1 METTRKSRPL
11 AMKPSTPSRAGTTH
25 KACLALAMILGIP
38 ILLVW
43 GLDPGQAKQT
53 SPGYRVLAPIS
64 QGNLTV
70 YPIAAYTTYDTRDFL
85 TLDEGL
91 SSGQVVVTEEGRVTG
106 LRRQRPHPLPPAPQ
120 VIVNP
125 DYPGPGG
132 YSGAQVNRLVLVNGS
147 DRPLILLAGEIVTGG
162 KQDRV
167 VAKDRIIPPKSD
179 PIDLDVF
186 CVEPHRWVET
196 SDRFGVAKGASLGL
210 FAQPSVRR
218 KAMED
223 KNQQAVWDQVARSR
237 AVAAAAVPAAAP
249 EIESSSSYAGA
260 VQSQALLQKMDV
272 IAKPIEYSYDKL
284 LGELRAQKAV
294 GAVVAVNDQIIWA
307 DAFASTS
314 LLEKYWP
321 KLIRS
326 YAAEVV
332 TTPVMPA
339 GHKLRPSTQQA
350 QAFLDDFKA
359 RRESV
364 ESEPGI
370 YRHTEIA
377 GDCFDAFIL
386 TSLLPGTGFDLHL
399 AKTAE

>member
-1 METTRKSRPL
+1 METARKSKPL
-11 AMKPSTPSRAGTTH
+11 AMKLSNRWDLAIILGIATL
-25 KACLALAMILGIP
+25 LALA
-38 ILLVW
+38 
-43 GLDPGQAKQT
+43 LDRGQAKQS
-53 SPGYRVLAPIS
+53 SPRYRVFAPMT

-70 YPIAAYTTYDTRDFL
+70 FPIVADSTYDTRDFL

-91 SSGQVVVTEEGRVTG
+91 RSGQVVVTEEGRVTG
-106 LRRQRPHPLPPAPQ
+106 LRRPRPHPLQPEPLVLQ
-120 VIVNP
+120 NP
-125 DYPGPGG
+125 DQGLGG

-167 VAKDRIIPPKSD
+167 VAKDRIILPKSD

-196 SDRFGVAKGASLGL
+196 SDRFGVASGGALGL
-210 FAQPSVRR
+210 FAQPSVRG
-218 KAMED
+218 KAMATKD
-223 KNQQAVWDQVARSR
+223 QQAVWDQVAQSR
-237 AVAAAAVPAAAP
+237 ALAVRAAPAAAP

-260 VQSQALLQKMDV
+260 VQSQAVMQKMDAV
-272 IAKPIEYSYDKL
+272 ARPIEQSYDKL

-326 YAAEVV
+326 YAAEAV
-332 TTPVMPA
+332 TTRVVPVD
-339 GHKLRPSTQQA
+339 HKLRPSTQDA

-364 ESEPGI
+364 ESEPGV
-370 YRHTEIA
+370 YRHTEIE
-377 GDCFDAFIL
+377 GYGFEAFIL
-386 TSLLPGTGFDLHL
+386 TSLLPDTGFDIHL
-399 AKTAE
+399 AKMAQ

>member
-1 METTRKSRPL
+1 METTLKS
-11 AMKPSTPSRAGTTH
+11 KPWAVKLGKRWALVIVLGI
-25 KACLALAMILGIP
+25 AILLALT
-38 ILLVW
+38 
-43 GLDPGQAKQT
+43 LDPGQAKQT

-70 YPIAAYTTYDTRDFL
+70 FPIVADSTYDTRDFL

-91 SSGQVVVTEEGRVTG
+91 RSGQVVVTEEGRVTG
-106 LRRQRPHPLPPAPQ
+106 LRRPLPHPLPHPMQPEPL
-120 VIVNP
+120 VLVNP
-125 DYPGPGG
+125 DYPNPGG

-167 VAKDRIIPPKSD
+167 VAKDRIIPPKGD
-179 PIDLDVF
+179 PIELDVF

-196 SDRFGVAKGASLGL
+196 SDRFGVANGATLGL
-210 FAQPSVRR
+210 FAQPSVRG
-218 KAMED
+218 KAMAA
-223 KNQQAVWDQVARSR
+223 KNQQSVWDQVAQSR
-237 AVAAAAVPAAAP
+237 AMAVAAAPAAAP

-260 VQSQALLQKMDV
+260 VQSPAVMQKMDAV
-272 IAKPIEYSYDKL
+272 AKPIEQSYDKL

-326 YAAEVV
+326 YAAEAVTARVV
-332 TTPVMPA
+332 PVDR
-339 GHKLRPSTQQA
+339 KLRPSTREA

-370 YRHTEIA
+370 YRHTEIE
-377 GDCFDAFIL
+377 GYGFEAFIL

-399 AKTAE
+399 AKMAE